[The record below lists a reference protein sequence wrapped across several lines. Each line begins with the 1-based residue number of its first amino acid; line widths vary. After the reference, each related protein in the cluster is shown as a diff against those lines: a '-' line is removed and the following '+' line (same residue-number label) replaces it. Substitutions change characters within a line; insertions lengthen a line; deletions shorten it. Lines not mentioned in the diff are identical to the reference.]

1 MMYII
6 LLSILA
12 IILMFICILFFPVVK
27 IKNKTFDTFYIP
39 TLIIA
44 IIIFFLPSFNKEE
57 YFNILFSNSDL
68 NPLKILILFISVSF
82 ISIVLDTSGFFAY
95 IASIFINKYKSS
107 QKVLFTVL
115 YIIISLLTIFTS
127 NDIVILTFT
136 PFILYF
142 SKKGNINPLP
152 YLVMEF
158 VAANTYSMLLIIGN
172 PTNIYLSSVF
182 HLTFLDYLNHMLIP
196 TLIIGISSFILLNLL
211 FRVELKKEIK
221 IFELEQSKIKNNFIY
236 KVSLAHLIGVT
247 LMLVISNY
255 INLEMWIIAIIFALS
270 LLIFISIY
278 SIINK
283 NKECLLT
290 PLKRIPYNLIPFVL
304 SMFTLICALDSL
316 NVFVKIHDL
325 LSNNSILY
333 LISSTLMCNIVN
345 NIPMT
350 LAYGSIIGNASNIN
364 IIYATIIG
372 SNIGAILTPVGALA
386 GIMWMR
392 LLKTNNVNYSFLDF
406 SKNGVIITIFLLI
419 SSSLSLLIF

>member
-1 MMYII
+1 MDYII
-6 LLSILA
+6 LLCLFA
-12 IILMFICILFFPVVK
+12 IILMFICILFFPTIK

-44 IIIFFLPSFNKEE
+44 IIIFFLPSFNKEG
-57 YFNILFSNSDL
+57 YYNILFSDSDL

-82 ISIVLDTSGFFAY
+82 ISIVLDTSGFFSY

-115 YIIISLLTIFTS
+115 YIIISILTIFTS

-142 SKKGNINPLP
+142 SKKGNINPIP

-158 VAANTYSMLLIIGN
+158 VAANTYSMLLVIGN

-182 HLTFLDYLNHMLIP
+182 KLTFIDYLSHMFIP
-196 TLIIGISSFILLNLL
+196 TLIIGLSSFLLLNLL
-211 FRVELKKEIK
+211 FSKDLKKEIK
-221 IFELEQSKIKNNFIY
+221 IFELEKSKIKNNFIY
-236 KVSLAHLIGVT
+236 KVSLIHLTCAT

-255 INLEMWIIAIIFALS
+255 INLEMWIIALLFATS
-270 LLIFISIY
+270 LLLFILIY
-278 SIINK
+278 SIKTK
-283 NKECLLT
+283 NKEYILL
-290 PLKRIPYNLIPFVL
+290 PIKRIPYNLIPFVL
-304 SMFTLICALDSL
+304 SMFTLIFALDSI
-316 NVFVKIHDL
+316 NVFNKINNL
-325 LSNNSILY
+325 LHNNSLLY
-333 LISSTLMCNIVN
+333 LISSTIMCNVVN

-350 LAYGSIIGNASNIN
+350 LAYGSIIENTENVK

-392 LLKTNNVNYSFLDF
+392 LLKQNNINYSFIDF
-406 SKNGVIITIFLLI
+406 SKNGVVITLLLLI
-419 SSSLSLLIF
+419 SSSISLLII

>member
-1 MMYII
+1 MDYII
-6 LLSILA
+6 LLCLLA
-12 IILMFICILFFPVVK
+12 IILMFICILFFPTIK

-44 IIIFFLPSFNKEE
+44 IIIFFLPSFNKEGF
-57 YFNILFSNSDL
+57 YNILFSDSDL

-82 ISIVLDTSGFFAY
+82 ISIVLDTSGFFSY

-115 YIIISLLTIFTS
+115 YIIISILTIFTS

-136 PFILYF
+136 PFILHF
-142 SKKGNINPLP
+142 SKKGNINPIP

-158 VAANTYSMLLIIGN
+158 VAANTYSMLLVIGN

-182 HLTFLDYLNHMLIP
+182 KLTFIDYLSHMFIP
-196 TLIIGISSFILLNLL
+196 TLIIGLSSFLLLNLL
-211 FRVELKKEIK
+211 FSKDLKKEIK
-221 IFELEQSKIKNNFIY
+221 IFELEKSKIKNNFIY
-236 KVSLAHLIGVT
+236 KVSLIHLTCAT

-255 INLEMWIIAIIFALS
+255 INLEMWVIALLFATS
-270 LLIFISIY
+270 LLLFILIY
-278 SIINK
+278 SIKNK
-283 NKECLLT
+283 NKEYILL
-290 PLKRIPYNLIPFVL
+290 PIKRIPYNLIPFVL
-304 SMFTLICALDSL
+304 SMFTLIFALDSI
-316 NVFVKIHDL
+316 NVFNKINNL
-325 LSNNSILY
+325 LHNNSLLY
-333 LISSTLMCNIVN
+333 LISSTIMCNVVN

-350 LAYGSIIGNASNIN
+350 LAYGSIIENTENIK

-392 LLKTNNVNYSFLDF
+392 LLKQNNINYSFIDF
-406 SKNGVIITIFLLI
+406 SKNGVVITLLLLI
-419 SSSLSLLIF
+419 SSSISLLII